1 MKTSKEINLDI
12 KKSEILEKI
21 PNIILEGYNYYRY
34 HNFDGDQNLNI
45 LQHHAELN
53 NFKYAKNKFVF
64 INNKLY
70 YILCIVNDHQ
80 FIDKYFVYVTDGKN
94 IYRLYSSNLINYSF
108 QEI

>member
-1 MKTSKEINLDI
+1 MKTPKEINLDI

-21 PNIILEGYNYYRY
+21 PDIILEGYNYYD
-34 HNFDGDQNLNI
+34 FEGDQNLNI
-45 LQHHAELN
+45 LQQRAELN

-80 FIDKYFVYVTDGKN
+80 FIDKYFVYVTDGKK
-94 IYRLYSSNLINYSF
+94 ILRLYSSNLKNYSF
-108 QEI
+108 QQI